1 MRRDLFDTTFAVER
15 EEGEKIGEIK
25 GEKMDLERTVR
36 AMKTEGMPVQIIAR
50 LIGLNEDLIEA
61 LE

>member
-1 MRRDLFDTTFAVER
+1 MRRDLIETTLTVER
-15 EEGEKIGEIK
+15 EEGEKIGEIMS
-25 GEKMDLERTVR
+25 EKMALERKVR
-36 AMKTEGMPVQIIAR
+36 AMQTEGMPVQIITR